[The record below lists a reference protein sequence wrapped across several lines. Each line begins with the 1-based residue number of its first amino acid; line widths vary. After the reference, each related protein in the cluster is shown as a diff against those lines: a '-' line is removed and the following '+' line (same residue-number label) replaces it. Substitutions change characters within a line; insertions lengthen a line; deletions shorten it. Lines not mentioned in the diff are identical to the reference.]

1 MEVLAQ
7 AQFQSDEIHLLG
19 EAFGTY
25 ILVEQNQDEL
35 LFIDKHAAHER
46 MLYEKL
52 KEERQDFSAQLLLE
66 PVTVT
71 LNKNEYAS
79 VLGALEIFAQAGFD
93 LEDFGGGTI
102 LVRSA
107 PLFLEKGMWL
117 KR

>member
-1 MEVLAQ
+1 
-7 AQFQSDEIHLLG
+7 
-19 EAFGTY
+19 
-25 ILVEQNQDEL
+25 
-35 LFIDKHAAHER
+35 

-93 LEDFGGGTI
+93 LED
-102 LVRSA
+102 LEAA
-107 PLFLEKGMWL
+107 PS
-117 KR
+117 